1 MHICVKALE
10 LYSLDYPAISNSPR
24 LFSLDIPWLTCV
36 TTHTQITGS
45 LIHLWGSQGGWEAYG
60 WSATPGIILHL
71 AFPRRDG
78 RCVYVC
84 GGGRRLVLLLSL
96 LSLYTLPRIRLVA
109 PADMWTDSC
118 QQDVLKQKS
127 ALQARITPL
136 PLGCPWSAGQLIP
149 YHCFAGVCLLQRV
162 SVTSL
167 VLTSA
172 HQQTTPVFI
181 FVCEIPAEKHSQMG
195 TSRCQWHTRVNR

>member
-10 LYSLDYPAISNSPR
+10 LYSLDYSAISNSPR
-24 LFSLDIPWLTCV
+24 LLSLDIPWLTCV
-36 TTHTQITGS
+36 TTHTQINRVSNPPLRLTGWVRGLRMICHTTNNPAPS
-45 LIHLWGSQGGWEAYG
+45 ISTARWEGRGG
-60 WSATPGIILHL
+60 
-71 AFPRRDG
+71 
-78 RCVYVC
+78 
-84 GGGRRLVLLLSL
+84 LVLLLSL
-96 LSLYTLPRIRLVA
+96 LSPPLYTLPGIRLVA

-118 QQDVLKQKS
+118 QQDVRKQKS
-127 ALQARITPL
+127 ASQARITPL

-149 YHCFAGVCLLQRV
+149 YHCFAGFCLLQRV

>member
-1 MHICVKALE
+1 MCHHTHSDYRVFNPPLRLAGRVRGLRMICHTRNN
-10 LYSLDYPAISNSPR
+10 PAPSISTPR
-24 LFSLDIPWLTCV
+24 WEVCV
-36 TTHTQITGS
+36 CV
-45 LIHLWGSQGGWEAYG
+45 GW
-60 WSATPGIILHL
+60 
-71 AFPRRDG
+71 
-78 RCVYVC
+78 
-84 GGGRRLVLLLSL
+84 RLVLLLSL

-149 YHCFAGVCLLQRV
+149 YHCFAGFCLLQRV